1 MSANGSSCEQPHA
14 LGQIVE
20 AAAQVGASD
29 IHIRSGAPPLYRVDG
44 LLSSSPFPPMSAADV
59 EAALFACEA
68 PGRAGYA
75 VGTKELD
82 LARMIAGRRCRINL
96 FRDRA
101 GPGAVIRLL
110 PAEIPELAALGLP
123 PVAEE
128 ISRRQR
134 GFVLIAG
141 PAGAGKS
148 TTLAALADRISR
160 TRPVHIITIE
170 DPVESVLCAGKGLIS
185 QREVGSD
192 TGSFPA
198 ALRAALRQDPDV
210 IVIGELRDPETI
222 ELALTAAETGH
233 LVLATIHSGSS
244 TQAVSRMIDAFPL
257 GKRELMR
264 CMVADA
270 LECVIGQRLE
280 RAGSGGRV
288 VVAEV
293 LIATPAVRSLIREG
307 KLHQLGGVMQS
318 SMGVGMITFEQR
330 IRQLQGEGVLPV
342 EETPVRRAAFGH
354 HSAAPP
360 VRNGAQ

>member
-1 MSANGSSCEQPHA
+1 
-14 LGQIVE
+14 
-20 AAAQVGASD
+20 
-29 IHIRSGAPPLYRVDG
+29 
-44 LLSSSPFPPMSAADV
+44 
-59 EAALFACEA
+59 
-68 PGRAGYA
+68 
-75 VGTKELD
+75 
-82 LARMIAGRRCRINL
+82 
-96 FRDRA
+96 
-101 GPGAVIRLL
+101 
-110 PAEIPELAALGLP
+110 
-123 PVAEE
+123 
-128 ISRRQR
+128 
-134 GFVLIAG
+134 
-141 PAGAGKS
+141 
-148 TTLAALADRISR
+148 
-160 TRPVHIITIE
+160 
-170 DPVESVLCAGKGLIS
+170 
-185 QREVGSD
+185 
-192 TGSFPA
+192 
-198 ALRAALRQDPDV
+198 
-210 IVIGELRDPETI
+210 
-222 ELALTAAETGH
+222 LTAAETGH

-354 HSAAPP
+354 HSAASP
-360 VRNGAQ
+360 VRNGEQ